1 MKKKIVSIAVAITMI
16 CGILLMIPT
25 EAVRAADAN
34 RIVDGTVLLDD
45 VEESVGEMV
54 PITKGQYFQNG
65 SSSIGKIGT
74 GKIKVSSTTIAQQQG
89 NTIKAA
95 VMVERLV
102 NGNWVSYTSWTATK
116 SNAYSLV
123 TAKEM
128 VVPRGYYYRVW
139 TTHIVNS
146 DKVYS
151 NTNALYVD

>member
-1 MKKKIVSIAVAITMI
+1 MRKKILSIMMLFVLTFSVFMQSSQ
-16 CGILLMIPT
+16 GI
-25 EAVRAADAN
+25 VQAADEKVV
-34 RIVDGTVLLDD
+34 VDGSELLDG
-45 VEESVGEMV
+45 VEEVEAEMI
-54 PITKGQYFQNG
+54 PITKGQYLQTG
-65 SSSIGKIGT
+65 SSRIGLIGT
-74 GKIKVSSTTIAQQQG
+74 GKIKVSCTTIAQQKVS
-89 NTIKAA
+89 TIKTA

-102 NGNWVSYTSWTATK
+102 NGSWVSYTSWTATK

-146 DKVYS
+146 DKGYS

>member
-1 MKKKIVSIAVAITMI
+1 MMMFVLTFSVFLQSSQGIVQ
-16 CGILLMIPT
+16 
-25 EAVRAADAN
+25 AAEEKVV
-34 RIVDGTVLLDD
+34 VDGSELLNGEEV
-45 VEESVGEMV
+45 VEAEMI
-54 PITKGQYFQNG
+54 PITKGEYLQTG

-74 GKIKVSSTTIAQQQG
+74 GKIKVSSTTIAQKKVA
-89 NTIKAA
+89 TIKAG

-128 VVPRGYYYRVW
+128 TVPRGYYYRVC

-146 DKVYS
+146 DKGYS
-151 NTNALYVD
+151 NTDGLYVN

>member
-1 MKKKIVSIAVAITMI
+1 MRKKLICIMMMFVLTFSVFLQSSQGIVQ
-16 CGILLMIPT
+16 
-25 EAVRAADAN
+25 AAEEKVV
-34 RIVDGTVLLDD
+34 VDGSELLNGEEV
-45 VEESVGEMV
+45 VEAEMI
-54 PITKGQYFQNG
+54 PITKGEYLQTG

-74 GKIKVSSTTIAQQQG
+74 GKIKVSSTTIAQKKVA
-89 NTIKAA
+89 TIKAG

-128 VVPRGYYYRVW
+128 TVPRGYYYRVC

-146 DKVYS
+146 DKGYS
-151 NTNALYVD
+151 NTDGLYVN